1 MEVLRP
7 LTRVQEEPTV
17 DVRIHA
23 VFFIGQFFQV
33 FFRNYIQIRY
43 CNYCFVHHHIFWE
56 SYVSRSMA
64 LMVHCR
70 CSFSSLPRGKLWRSR
85 YRATQN
91 HFLGF
96 VWIPDLVSLV

>member
-43 CNYCFVHHHIFWE
+43 CNYCFVHHHIF
-56 SYVSRSMA
+56 
-64 LMVHCR
+64 
-70 CSFSSLPRGKLWRSR
+70 
-85 YRATQN
+85 
-91 HFLGF
+91 
-96 VWIPDLVSLV
+96 